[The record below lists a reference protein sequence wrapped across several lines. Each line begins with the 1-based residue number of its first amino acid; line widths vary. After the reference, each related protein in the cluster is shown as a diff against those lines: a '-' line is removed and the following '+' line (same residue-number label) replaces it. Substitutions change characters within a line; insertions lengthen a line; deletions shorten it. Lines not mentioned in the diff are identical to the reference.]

1 MKAEYKGAGE
11 ESVLGGNTC
20 VSKGMVVGA
29 HVVSLEHS
37 AHDEEWPEMGRVG
50 TRPEVRVGLGQGF
63 ECLLES
69 LTFIF
74 LGS

>member
-1 MKAEYKGAGE
+1 M
-11 ESVLGGNTC
+11 LGGNTC

-29 HVVSLEHS
+29 QVASLEHS
-37 AHDEEWPEMGRVG
+37 AHDEEWLEMGRVG

-74 LGS
+74 LGSRDRT